1 MPTRMRGF
9 FGQVRG
15 PWPQL
20 RPVTL
25 CRLNPRVWSA
35 QNEMESWEPHPGFE
49 FTKGQQLM
57 KVISADETAEDR
69 EMVYGTLLYDVH
81 ADPKQDHPLVRPFP
95 PSPDLPSSC
104 CTSTQLCF
112 FFASSLLPFLSLAI
126 VARLRALLLVA
137 SL

>member
-57 KVISADETAEDR
+57 KVVSADETAADR

-81 ADPKQDHPLVRPFP
+81 ADPKQDHPLVRPFLLRP
-95 PSPDLPSSC
+95 TCRHPAVP
-104 CTSTQLCF
+104 QLCF
-112 FFASSLLPFLSLAI
+112 LLRFFVSSLLSLAI
-126 VARLRALLLVA
+126 VARSRALLLVA